1 MISVSKRRLST
12 ILIMLARLLMY
23 ININLKF
30 ENLKSYLCLEKRQNL
45 LFSKVLGR
53 KTKNE
58 LILLQNKIIIHVGN

>member
-30 ENLKSYLCLEKRQNL
+30 DQGQNL

-58 LILLQNKIIIHVGN
+58 LIVLQNKIIIHVGN